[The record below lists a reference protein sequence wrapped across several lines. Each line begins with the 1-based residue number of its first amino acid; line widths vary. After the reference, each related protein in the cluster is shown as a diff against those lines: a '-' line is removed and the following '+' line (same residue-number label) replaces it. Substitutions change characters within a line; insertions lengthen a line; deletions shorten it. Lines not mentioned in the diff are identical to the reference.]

1 MKITTKGIYGLQAI
15 LDLALRAGDGPVP
28 LRDIARRQGVSEKYL
43 EQIFTLLKKAGLVSV
58 RRGAAGGYTLGPD
71 GIGMTVRQILTA
83 LEGPLEPVPCLSC
96 GEDPS
101 CGRTGDCLT
110 RPFWQS
116 LADEIS
122 RVTGEITLERL
133 VACCRETQE
142 GPATDFVI

>member
-15 LDLALRAGDGPVP
+15 LDLALRSGSEPVP

-43 EQIFTLLKKAGLVSV
+43 EQIFALLKKAGLVTV
-58 RRGAAGGYTLGPD
+58 RRGAAGGYALGPD
-71 GIGMTVRQILTA
+71 GTGMTVQQILTA

-96 GEDPS
+96 RDAAA
-101 CGRTGDCLT
+101 CDRTGDCLT

-122 RVTGEITLERL
+122 RAAEEITLERL